1 MVLGI
6 TGSIGSGKSTAA
18 DILTKEYGFI
28 PIGTDELAKKIMNE
42 NDLCRRL
49 LTGAFGPE
57 IYGPEGKIDKERY
70 KKAIFSSDRNR
81 NVSDSIV
88 HPLVWEAVKEI
99 IDGGPEKDYLVETA
113 VPGDAFCDICDKIL
127 LVHAEKETR
136 VERLM
141 KNRGYSREY
150 AESVISGQKSEDE
163 LKSIADVVIDNS
175 EGQEELRENIRKA
188 VETL

>member
-28 PIGTDELAKKIMNE
+28 PIGTDELAKQIMNE
-42 NDLCRRL
+42 NDQCRQL
-49 LTGAFGPE
+49 LKDAFGPE
-57 IYGPEGKIDKERY
+57 INGPDGKIDKENY
-70 KKAIFSSDRNR
+70 KKTIFCSDRNR
-81 NVSDSIV
+81 NISDSIV
-88 HPLVWEAVKEI
+88 HPLVWEAV
-99 IDGGPEKDYLVETA
+99 EKIVSGEPGKDHLVETA
-113 VPGDAFCDICDKIL
+113 LPGKDFCSICDRIL
-127 LVHAEKETR
+127 LVTADKDTR

-141 KNRGYSREY
+141 KTRGYSREY

-188 VETL
+188 VEAL

>member
-28 PIGTDELAKKIMNE
+28 PIGTDELAKQIMNE
-42 NDLCRRL
+42 NNQCRRL
-49 LTGAFGPE
+49 LKDAFGPE
-57 IYGPEGKIDKERY
+57 IYGPDEKIDKENY
-70 KKAIFSSDRNR
+70 KKTIFCSDRNR
-81 NVSDSIV
+81 NISDSIV

-113 VPGDAFCDICDKIL
+113 VPGDSFCDICDRIL
-127 LVHAEKETR
+127 LVTADKDTR
-136 VERLM
+136 VKRLM

-150 AESVISGQKSEDE
+150 AESVISGQKSEKE
-163 LKSIADVVIDNS
+163 LESMADIVIDNS
-175 EGQEELRENIRKA
+175 GGTEELRENIRKA
-188 VETL
+188 VEAL

>member
-99 IDGGPEKDYLVETA
+99 IDRGPGKDYLVETA
-113 VPGDAFCDICDKIL
+113 LPGKDFCSICDRIL
-127 LVHAEKETR
+127 LVTADKDTR
-136 VERLM
+136 VKRLM